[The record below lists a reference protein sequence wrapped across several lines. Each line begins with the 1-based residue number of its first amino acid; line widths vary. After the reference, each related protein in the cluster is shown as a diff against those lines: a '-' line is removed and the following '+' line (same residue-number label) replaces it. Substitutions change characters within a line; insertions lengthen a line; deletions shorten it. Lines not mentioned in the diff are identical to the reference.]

1 MSLGGS
7 SQIHPAGG
15 EDEADA
21 EPADAASAPAL
32 SPDARARR
40 SMELYE
46 ETQAKYAVS
55 TEEKAALERE
65 EIEAIV
71 EAMAQRVKQPYF
83 LLLPESKYIQR
94 WDLVTLGAL
103 IFTAF
108 VTPYEVALLQTKY
121 DGLFFVNRLV
131 DFVFFKDM
139 VMQFFLAFRDTDP
152 RNGGFTLVKSL
163 SKARATPR
171 ATPRARPRARDP
183 RPRSRR
189 ARARA
194 RTSRARRHPLSPSF
208 PANRFPRA
216 VPDEPAAPR
225 ARARRSGDGTC
236 GAGSSSTCSRS
247 CPSTSSARR

>member
-1 MSLGGS
+1 MSLGGG

-21 EPADAASAPAL
+21 EPADAARAGAEPGR
-32 SPDARARR
+32 ARARR

-152 RNGGFTLVKSL
+152 RV
-163 SKARATPR
+163 
-171 ATPRARPRARDP
+171 
-183 RPRSRR
+183 
-189 ARARA
+189 
-194 RTSRARRHPLSPSF
+194 
-208 PANRFPRA
+208 
-216 VPDEPAAPR
+216 
-225 ARARRSGDGTC
+225 
-236 GAGSSSTCSRS
+236 
-247 CPSTSSARR
+247 

>member
-163 SKARATPR
+163 SRRRDPAR
-171 ATPRARPRARDP
+171 ATPRARPARAAARATRAP
-183 RPRSRR
+183 RRR
-189 ARARA
+189 VARARA
-194 RTSRARRHPLSPSF
+194 RHLPRVAIPAPSPPSPPTAPARR
-208 PANRFPRA
+208 
-216 VPDEPAAPR
+216 
-225 ARARRSGDGTC
+225 T
-236 GAGSSSTCSRS
+236 
-247 CPSTSSARR
+247 

>member
-171 ATPRARPRARDP
+171 ARPARATRAP
-183 RPRSRR
+183 SI
-189 ARARA
+189 ASRARA
-194 RTSRARRHPLSPSF
+194 RTRHLPRASPSPPPLLPPLPRQPFPARR
-208 PANRFPRA
+208 
-216 VPDEPAAPR
+216 
-225 ARARRSGDGTC
+225 T
-236 GAGSSSTCSRS
+236 
-247 CPSTSSARR
+247 